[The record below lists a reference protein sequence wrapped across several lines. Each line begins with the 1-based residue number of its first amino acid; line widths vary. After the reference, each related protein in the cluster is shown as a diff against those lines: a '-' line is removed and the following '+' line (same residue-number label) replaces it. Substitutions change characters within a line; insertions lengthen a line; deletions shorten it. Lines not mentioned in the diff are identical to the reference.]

1 MLNFNC
7 IDIEMVQICRMR
19 LRNENKNVLYDVKL
33 TMLDV
38 TSRKRYSCI
47 PTCFRFLFFLN
58 NLPFLSLNFSL
69 KVFAEFTEEMCAMDY
84 LSVFC
89 AIDLCFPLKRFS
101 LFTLEIEIG
110 SCIILYSYKNQTFEM
125 DI

>member
-1 MLNFNC
+1 M
-7 IDIEMVQICRMR
+7 
-19 LRNENKNVLYDVKL
+19 
-33 TMLDV
+33 
-38 TSRKRYSCI
+38 
-47 PTCFRFLFFLN
+47 
-58 NLPFLSLNFSL
+58 
-69 KVFAEFTEEMCAMDY
+69 EEMCAMDY